1 MEFKLDEFEV
11 ADKRHLVEDLRDQL
25 ELVTEL
31 YEDLDKEIVVY
42 NEIVIRAERFVRG
55 LITDNED
62 SLESRSERFQA
73 SKRGHEILMWIRELR
88 EFLSASRM
96 IELPKIPA
104 LDPDHEGIATQLED
118 LSEGA

>member
-25 ELVTEL
+25 QVVTEL

-42 NEIVIRAERFVRG
+42 NEIVVRAERFVRG

-88 EFLSASRM
+88 EFLSASRV